1 MAIEF
6 GENRM
11 TWWLVSAIGIA
22 ALKSFFFRGRNAVW
36 GGATLGAIIG
46 VVVAIFQPG
55 FEWAT
60 VGHGAVIGSFVGL
73 IAELLGAIGD
83 RMKRSD

>member
-1 MAIEF
+1 MV
-6 GENRM
+6 
-11 TWWLVSAIGIA
+11 WWLVSALGIA
-22 ALKSFFFRGRNAVW
+22 ALKCFFFRGRSAVW

-46 VVVAIFQPG
+46 VVVSIARLE

-73 IAELLGAIGD
+73 IAEVLGAIGD
-83 RMKRSD
+83 RMKGDD